1 MAGYGHKILHHYHL
15 RGGTPVRQWYE
26 TAAAEG
32 DARTQTHREVLDQN
46 GQGMPEDYVR
56 TYRWHSLTATHSTS
70 NAQQFAVT
78 IEMRSHAA

>member
-1 MAGYGHKILHHYHL
+1 M
-15 RGGTPVRQWYE
+15 RQWYE

-56 TYRWHSLTATHSTS
+56 TYRWHSTS